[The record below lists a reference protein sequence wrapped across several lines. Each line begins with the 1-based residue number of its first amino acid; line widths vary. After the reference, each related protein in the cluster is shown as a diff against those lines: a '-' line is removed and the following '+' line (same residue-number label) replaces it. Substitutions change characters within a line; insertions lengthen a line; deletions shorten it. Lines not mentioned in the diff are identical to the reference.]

1 MRFRDGPRDGRC
13 RWIRRLTTWL
23 VVVVWLAGWAPN
35 QVGASMLEGPVMR
48 ASESMA
54 LRGAL
59 LHGNV
64 EKFRRLA
71 NRHDDA
77 GSLLARGYLAELQG
91 DLDRAERFVTAAREQ
106 AVGNEQKLAADLAR
120 GRLLKASGEWDTAEQ
135 HFREILDEHPDAH
148 HHRTALG
155 GLLIDRGARREAEPV
170 LDKLSHDF
178 NAGRI
183 DSAHGLQALG
193 RAMERLGS
201 YKDANHAFQLAHEK
215 DDRHLPA
222 LVDWGYLFL
231 AKYNTSDAEK
241 TFRDALDVNDQHPGA
256 LIGMARVVME
266 TRNYYEEARRYLDRA
281 EEVFPASPELKLVRA
296 EIAIYDGRWDQA
308 LGFAEEVLE
317 TRPKHLDAWATKAA
331 VHYLQDD
338 SEAYEKARDRALD
351 INPDFAGLYATVA
364 RFAVK
369 VHRYREGVELNR
381 KALELRDDH
390 PEALLRLGIGLSRM
404 GKMDRAVENLQ
415 KAFDVD
421 PYNVRAYN
429 MLEFFDEKLPDYRV
443 FRHDG
448 FLLRA
453 HRSQA
458 GILDEL
464 VSPLVGEAMET
475 YREKYGF
482 APDDDVSVEVYPD
495 PKTFGVRTVGLPNIS
510 PHGICFGPVVATR
523 SPEEGNFNWRQVVW
537 HEMAHVFHIQESGY
551 RVPRW
556 FTEGLAEYETNVKED
571 DWIRHHEPRIAAAL
585 REGDIPS
592 IVDLDRRFTQAKSYQ
607 DILQAYHLSS
617 LALHFIVE
625 TWKFE
630 AVDEM
635 IDGFS
640 EYTRTRRV
648 INRVLGVDV
657 ETFDSRFR
665 DWLGERLRGFDRQLL
680 IDIRSFP
687 GPGALEESVPPSRR
701 DGWYHAR
708 MAVGQLQKGES
719 GPASRAME
727 RALEIGGSDPR
738 VQYVASAFYAN
749 RGRMKKAYEH
759 GLEVLDESRDDYRLR
774 VRLGRLA
781 RVLERPETARV
792 HLRAAVELYPDGRG
806 AWKQLY
812 KVAQSSDDAALE
824 RRAIRRMF
832 ELDQT
837 DATAAEL
844 YTTQAIEDDRWK
856 AADEGVDRWLAIQ
869 PFEPEVHRTRVQVG
883 LQEDRPGEALQS
895 WEMLAELRPEQAG
908 EIWQEAATRFE
919 EAGYGDFAERA
930 KSRTP

>member
-1 MRFRDGPRDGRC
+1 VAVLGLAVWGPTR
-13 RWIRRLTTWL
+13 
-23 VVVVWLAGWAPN
+23 A
-35 QVGASMLEGPVMR
+35 GASMLEGPVMR
-48 ASESMA
+48 ASESME

-59 LHGNV
+59 LHGEI
-64 EKFRRLA
+64 EKLRRLA

-77 GSLLARGYLAELQG
+77 GSLLARAYLAELEG
-91 DLDRAERFVTAAREQ
+91 DLDRAKRFVTAARRQ
-106 AVGNEQKLAADLAR
+106 AVDDEQKLAADLAR
-120 GRLLKASGEWDTAEQ
+120 GRLLKAAGEWEAAEQ
-135 HFREILDEHPDAH
+135 HFRETLTEHPDAH

-155 GLLIDRGARREAEPV
+155 SLLIDRGARREAEPV

-178 NAGRI
+178 NAGRL
-183 DSAHGLQALG
+183 DSASGLHALA

-201 YKDANHAFQLAHEK
+201 FKDANHAFQLAHDK
-215 DDRHLPA
+215 DGQHLPA
-222 LVDWGYLFL
+222 LVDWGHLFL

-281 EEVFPASPELKLVRA
+281 EEVFPASPELKLARA
-296 EIAIYDGRWDQA
+296 EIAIYDGRWDRA
-308 LGFAEEVLE
+308 LGFANDVLE
-317 TRPKHLDAWATKAA
+317 ARPKHLDAWATKAA

-338 SEAYEKARDRALD
+338 TEAYEKARDRALEVK
-351 INPDFAGLYATVA
+351 PDFAGLYATVA

-390 PEALLRLGIGLSRM
+390 PEALLGLGVGLSRL
-404 GKMDRAVENLQ
+404 GKLDRAVENLQ

-458 GILDEL
+458 NVLDEI

-475 YREKYGF
+475 YGEKYGF
-482 APDDDVSVEVYPD
+482 VPEDEVSVEVYPD

-556 FTEGLAEYETNVKED
+556 FTEGLAEYETNVKEA
-571 DWIRHHEPRIAAAL
+571 DWIRHYEPRIAAAL
-585 REGDIPS
+585 QDGEIPS
-592 IVDLDRRFTQAKSYQ
+592 IVDLDRQFTQAKSYR

-617 LALHFIVE
+617 LVLHFIVD

-635 IDGFS
+635 IDGFG
-640 EYTRTRRV
+640 EFTRTERV
-648 INRVLGVDV
+648 IEKVLEVDV

-665 DWLGERLRGFDRQLL
+665 DWLGEKLRGFDQQLL
-680 IDIRSFP
+680 IDLRGFAAP
-687 GPGALEESVPPSRR
+687 GELEESVPPSRR

-708 MAVGQLQKGES
+708 MAVGQLRKGES
-719 GPASRAME
+719 GPASQAME
-727 RALEIGGSDPR
+727 RALEIGSSDPR

-749 RGRMKKAYEH
+749 RGRTKKAYEH
-759 GLEVLDESRDDYRLR
+759 GLKVLDEGRDDYRLR

-781 RVLERPETARV
+781 RVLERPEAARV

-812 KVAQSSDDAALE
+812 KVAQSSDDDALE
-824 RRAIRRMF
+824 RTAIRRMF

-844 YTTQAIEDDRWK
+844 YTRQAIEAERWET
-856 AADEGVDRWLAIQ
+856 AGDGVDRWLAIQ
-869 PFEPEVHRTRVQVG
+869 PFEPEVHRTRVRVS
-883 LQEDRPGEALQS
+883 LNRDSPGEAFES
-895 WEMLAELRPEQAG
+895 WKLLAELRPKQAE
-908 EIWQEAATRFE
+908 EIWQEAASRFE
-919 EAGYGDFAERA
+919 EAGYGEFADRA
-930 KSRTP
+930 ETRTP